1 LNVDHPSAQFLARR
15 TAITVFWAAVGFTFL
30 CAVAPAERLYLA
42 DRDKLEHFIAF
53 FSLTVLAI
61 VAYPRRALVVTGMKL
76 LAFGALIEVVQALP
90 MIGRDGDLS
99 DLLTDGAAIAMAG
112 MLLAFT
118 GARFKLL
125 RLLRPAPD
133 FVHTVHG
140 R

>member
-1 LNVDHPSAQFLARR
+1 MDRPSAQFLARR
-15 TAITVFWAAVGFTFL
+15 TAIAVFWSAVAFTFL

-42 DRDKLEHFIAF
+42 DRDKLEHFVAF
-53 FSLTVLAI
+53 FTLTVLAI
-61 VAYPRRALVVTGMKL
+61 VAYPRRALAVTGMKL

-90 MIGRDGDLS
+90 TIGRDGDLS
-99 DLLTDGAAIAMAG
+99 DLLTDGAAIAMVA
-112 MLLAFT
+112 MLFAFT
-118 GARFKLL
+118 GARSKLL